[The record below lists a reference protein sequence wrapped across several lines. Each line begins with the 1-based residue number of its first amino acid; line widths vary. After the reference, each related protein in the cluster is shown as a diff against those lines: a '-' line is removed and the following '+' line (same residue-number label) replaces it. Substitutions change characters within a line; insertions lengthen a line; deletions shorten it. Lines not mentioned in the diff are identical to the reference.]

1 MLTFSKTS
9 SPTPR
14 RAFTLVEVLM
24 GVLILSLALL
34 GLAAVFPVVAREQRL
49 ARESI
54 NGSSAMNSIDSFIRT
69 SDIFRRPAE
78 GTKRFGWDLLLNSST
93 WSDEVKED
101 SDADKLGVRIY
112 TPWVGPDYSSSTD
125 GSCEFR
131 IGSGD
136 AVIMPLAQ
144 RLWPQR
150 VGNEDTPLFVW
161 DLVARRVSGGDI
173 TTRDDDASVQ
183 VVTFLRR
190 VDASIRVPSGST
202 LRKELESRNALALAV
217 DGTTGVPRLDGRGVY
232 ARIGIVK
239 VSAKKIDPTK
249 NPVSWVVLKL
259 ADPGTMGWTG
269 IVDGYTDVLPLA
281 MQVGQK
287 LVDPFGTVYTV
298 TRSGPLDTKFD
309 TNTSASLQYEPK
321 AFEVLISPGLT
332 PAAVQALAD
341 GRLNLIFSPQIP
353 VDVLVREYRR

>member
-1 MLTFSKTS
+1 MLTFRKTS
-9 SPTPR
+9 SASSR

-54 NGSSAMNSIDSFIRT
+54 NGSSAMNSVDSFIRT

-78 GTKRFGWDLLLNSST
+78 GTKLFGWDLLLDRST
-93 WSDEVKED
+93 WSDETKED
-101 SDADKLGVRIY
+101 SNSDKLGVRIY
-112 TPWVGPDYSSSTD
+112 TPWVGPTYKTD
-125 GSCEFR
+125 GSCEFYVD
-131 IGSGD
+131 SSN
-136 AVIMPLAQ
+136 AVVMPLAQ

-161 DLVARRVSGGDI
+161 DVVARHMSGGDI
-173 TTRDDDASVQ
+173 SSRDDDASVQ

-190 VDASIRVPSGST
+190 VDASIRVPAGST
-202 LRKELESRNALALAV
+202 LRNELVSGNAAAVAV
-217 DGTTGVPRLDGRGVY
+217 DSNTGVPRLDGRGAY
-232 ARIGIVK
+232 ARIGVVS

-259 ADPGTMGWTG
+259 ADPGTLGWDG
-269 IVDGYTDVLPLA
+269 IVDSYKDVLPLA
-281 MQVGQK
+281 MQAGQK

-298 TRSGPLDTKFD
+298 TRAGPLDPKFD
-309 TNTSASLQYEPK
+309 TNASASLQYEPK
-321 AFEVLISPGLT
+321 AFEVMISPGLT

>member
-1 MLTFSKTS
+1 MLIFRANS
-9 SPTPR
+9 SPQA

-54 NGSSAMNSIDSFIRT
+54 NGSSAMNSVDSFLRT

-78 GTKRFGWDLLLNSST
+78 GTKRYGWDLLLDRST
-93 WSDEVKED
+93 WSKEEKLG
-101 SDADKLGVRIY
+101 SPADKAGVRIY
-112 TPWVGPDYSSSTD
+112 TEWVGPRYNSD
-125 GSCEFR
+125 GSCEFYVD
-131 IGSGD
+131 SSNT
-136 AVIMPLAQ
+136 VLMPLAQ

-150 VGNEDTPLFVW
+150 VANEDTPLFVW
-161 DLVARRVSGGDI
+161 DIVARRVSGGDV

-202 LRKELESRNALALAV
+202 LRNELELGNAAAVAV
-217 DGTTGVPRLDGRGVY
+217 DSSTGVPRLDGRGAY
-232 ARIGIVK
+232 ARVGIVK

-249 NPVSWVVLKL
+249 NPISWVVLKL
-259 ADPGTMGWTG
+259 ADPGTLSLDG
-269 IVDGYTDVLPLA
+269 IVDSYKDVLPLA
-281 MQVGQK
+281 MQAGQK

-298 TRSGPLDTKFD
+298 TRAGPLDPKFD
-309 TNTSASLQYEPK
+309 TAASASLNYEPK
-321 AFEVLISPGLT
+321 AFEVMISPGLT
-332 PAAVQALAD
+332 PAAIQALTD
-341 GRLNLIFSPQIP
+341 GRLNLIFSPQVP
-353 VDVLVREYRR
+353 VDVLVREFRR